1 MRYSTSKTLAPL
13 ALVVA
18 ILMAGCD
25 INQRVVPTP
34 TPSPTALP
42 TATAAPPTPA
52 PTETAPPG
60 PTVAIVSTDTPV
72 EVASPTVAEAPSPVA
87 TPSGV
92 ARTGNRAASCA
103 GMEQGSGDG
112 IGDELFPQ
120 LGNPGY
126 DALHYTL
133 DLLADVPTGSISG
146 TATMQAQTLRDLP
159 GFDLDFLGPAIA
171 ALTVDGRP
179 ARYTR
184 EGRELK

>member
-1 MRYSTSKTLAPL
+1 MRYSVIKRLTPL
-13 ALVVA
+13 VLVTA
-18 ILMAGCD
+18 MLLAGCD
-25 INQRVVPTP
+25 INQTVVPTP
-34 TPSPTALP
+34 TPTPTALP
-42 TATAAPPTPA
+42 TATAAPPTAA

-92 ARTGNRAASCA
+92 TSTGNRSASCA

-133 DLLADVPTGSISG
+133 DL
-146 TATMQAQTLRDLP
+146 
-159 GFDLDFLGPAIA
+159 
-171 ALTVDGRP
+171 
-179 ARYTR
+179 
-184 EGRELK
+184 